1 MGVDW
6 VWQVSKYIV
15 QLSPRDPCRAVI
27 WYRGFEAWAV
37 HNVMSGRNRLVSG
50 HTAERVLR
58 RLAQG
63 GYLIQAGL
71 RAHCGEGA
79 QEAGPGGLPDKGGEG
94 PVCSVSAIP

>member
-27 WYRGFEAWAV
+27 WYRGFEAWAS

-58 RLAQG
+58 RLAQE
-63 GYLIQAGL
+63 GYLIREGRGQLVTFRPSPKLCEYVKEHLEELRL
-71 RAHCGEGA
+71 RALSS
-79 QEAGPGGLPDKGGEG
+79 P
-94 PVCSVSAIP
+94 